1 MAQLTGA
8 TINVYSE
15 KTLAIEAGA
24 RGVAAIALPL
34 TWYEDGKLI
43 AFNADDSAQAIFAMP
58 LDDLIPVREMMKGA
72 AKALVYP
79 LLSGGEK
86 ASATLA
92 ENVTAT
98 AIKQGS
104 AGNSIS
110 VTVAASGDLWRVKTF
125 LGTDVVDSQTVA
137 TVADFKSNSWVKI
150 TGSGSFAAATQTL
163 TGGTDGAQSGTAWD
177 SFLETLK
184 LHEFQTIAYIGDEI
198 AVKSKIAAYVQT
210 QRDDE
215 DKFIQACM
223 GSYTADHEGV
233 ISFANGVILSDG
245 TTLDANA
252 VSAWLAGATA
262 GAPLYGEKASLT
274 YKEYPG
280 AIDVTTRLTRSQ
292 QLAFKNQGLGCFIL
306 NNGKVKVEDDINTL
320 VSYTVLKQSDFSSN
334 RVLRVIDAVSTDIK
348 AVFDSSF
355 AGNESN
361 NTAGRN
367 RFKASI
373 CDYMTALQNQGGI
386 QEFVSDDVTVLAG
399 TDKATVAVSLRI
411 NPVDSMN
418 KANITVKVR

>member
-34 TWYEDGKLI
+34 TWYEDGQLI
-43 AFNADDSAQAIFAMP
+43 TYNADDSAQAVFGCA

-92 ENVTAT
+92 ENVVATAT
-98 AIKQGS
+98 KQGS
-104 AGNSIS
+104 TGNNIS
-110 VTVAASGDLWRVKTF
+110 VTVAASGDLWRIKTF

-137 TVADFKSNSWVKI
+137 TVADFKANSWVEI

-163 TGGTDGAQSGTAWD
+163 TGGTDGAQSDTAWD
-177 SFLETLK
+177 AFLETLK
-184 LHEFQTIAYIGDEI
+184 LQEFQTIAYTGDEV

-233 ISFANGVILSDG
+233 ISFANGVILEGG
-245 TTLDANA
+245 TVLDANA

-262 GAPLYGEKASLT
+262 GAAVNESLT
-274 YKEYPG
+274 YAEYPG
-280 AIDVTTRLTRSQ
+280 AIDVTERLTRSQ
-292 QLAFKNQGLGCFIL
+292 QLVYKNQGLGCFIL
-306 NNGKVKVEDDINTL
+306 NNGKVKVESDINTL
-320 VSYTVLKQSDFSSN
+320 VTYTQLKQKDFCKN
-334 RVLRVIDAVSTDIK
+334 RVLRVIDGVCTDIK

-355 AGNESN
+355 AGREDN
-361 NTAGRN
+361 NLAGRN

-373 CDYMTALQNQGGI
+373 CDYMTAMQERNAI
-386 QEFVSDDVTVLAG
+386 EEFVADDVTVLAG
-399 TDKATVAVSLRI
+399 ADKDTVAVDLRI
-411 NPVDSMN
+411 KPVDSME
-418 KANITVKVR
+418 KANITVRVR